1 MGHLEKIGMTYIE
14 HAKRSLFFA
23 YWSIK
28 MTAVCTIH
36 AIAPWF
42 FTDTFSK
49 NVLEL
54 SKFLREENEEYKSR

>member
-1 MGHLEKIGMTYIE
+1 MGHLEEIDMSYIE
-14 HAKRSLFFA
+14 HAKRSFFFA
-23 YWSIK
+23 CWSIK
-28 MTAVCTIH
+28 MTAVCAIH
-36 AIAPWF
+36 ALLPWF